1 MSSTI
6 KRGGKEGREEGRG
19 RKGGRKQWSSLILQ
33 FSCLCTSMLL
43 NFAVLHAH
51 CFRKTYK
58 SKKYELFCEANYSND
73 KKRTLPIKC
82 RPRISIKDQ
91 QLSVGDQG
99 WNHIR
104 EAKEKQNLVLRVM
117 LPASAPIATEQ
128 EERGNSRRM
137 RWYRSWGAGS
147 CVYPS
152 PGDVLGCTQP
162 PLYLCRLC
170 GGFSS
175 LPGGHWKACP
185 TE

>member
-33 FSCLCTSMLL
+33 FSCLCNSMLL
-43 NFAVLHAH
+43 NFAVLQKLKKAKNMS
-51 CFRKTYK
+51 FLWSKLFQWQKKNTRYK
-58 SKKYELFCEANYSND
+58 MP
-73 KKRTLPIKC
+73 T
-82 RPRISIKDQ
+82 KDQ
-91 QLSVGDQG
+91 GLSVGDQG

-128 EERGNSRRM
+128 EEKSNSRRM

-162 PLYLCRLC
+162 PLYLCHLC

-175 LPGGHWKACP
+175 LPGSHWKACP